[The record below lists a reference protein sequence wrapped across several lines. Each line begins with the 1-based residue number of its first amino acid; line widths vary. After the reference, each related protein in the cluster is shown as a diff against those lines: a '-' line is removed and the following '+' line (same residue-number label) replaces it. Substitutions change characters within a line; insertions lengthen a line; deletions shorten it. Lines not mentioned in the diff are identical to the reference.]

1 MKMDKISEG
10 MVGVEDGAGGRQLL
24 LEGIRHCLG
33 SGDVQEA
40 AAREEGGMP
49 EFHCFS

>member
-10 MVGVEDGAGGRQLL
+10 RLGRGMEPAADSCSL
-24 LEGIRHCLG
+24 GTRHCLG
-33 SGDVQEA
+33 TGDVQEA
-40 AAREEGGMP
+40 AARKEGGTP